1 MAQNPHFKI
10 YKETAL
16 PSKLEA
22 HSIYLI
28 STTEKPDHYEM
39 YVTNADGTKAK
50 RQFGEIEV
58 KALLAEFNASRG
70 QLSVVD
76 TIANRNAIQT
86 KVVGTEVFVKDA
98 TQDPTVKLGA
108 ARYLWDGDSWI
119 KVSESESMDLNLSW
133 NALND
138 KPSSS
143 VQQIDTAVAN
153 SHTHSNISQLNKIGE
168 DTSGNLTYGGNPVK
182 TEWSSNNW

>member
-28 STTEKPDHYEM
+28 STTEKPDYYEM

-50 RQFGEIEV
+50 RQFGEQDV
-58 KALLAEFNASRG
+58 RTLLAEFNASKG
-70 QLSVVD
+70 QLSVVE
-76 TIANRNAIQT
+76 TIANRNAIPQ

-98 TQDPTVKLGA
+98 TQDPTVKSGG
-108 ARYLWDGDSWI
+108 ARYLWDGTQWI
-119 KVSESESMDLNLSW
+119 KVSETESMDINQSW
-133 NALND
+133 GALRD
-138 KPSSS
+138 KPNSS
-143 VQQIDTAVAN
+143 VQQIDAAVAN

-168 DTSGNLTYGGNPVK
+168 DSSGNLTYGGNPVK